1 MENKICIITATFNS
15 SKTISDTIESILKQ
29 DYKNFHHL
37 IIDGNS
43 SDNTLE
49 IIDSYKCENITVI
62 SEGDNGIYDAMNKG
76 LLNANG
82 DIVGFLN
89 SDDLYSNDRVLS
101 NIASVFEDHQTQA
114 CYGDLVYVNYENNKI
129 VRYWKS
135 GIYKTNLFAKGWC
148 PPHPT
153 FYVRKNLIEKYG
165 IFDTSFKLAADS
177 EYMMRLME
185 KNKVKVSYINKVLVR
200 MRLGG
205 GTSKNISNIIKE
217 NLEIFKALRLNN
229 IKFSVLV
236 FLASKFLNKLIQM
249 LHKNDY
255 RTE

>member
-89 SDDLYSNDRVLS
+89 SDDMYSNDRVLS
-101 NIASVFEDHQTQA
+101 NTSS
-114 CYGDLVYVNYENNKI
+114 CYNSQCRCILETFN
-129 VRYWKS
+129 RYTCYANWRIC
-135 GIYKTNLFAKGWC
+135 G
-148 PPHPT
+148 
-153 FYVRKNLIEKYG
+153 
-165 IFDTSFKLAADS
+165 
-177 EYMMRLME
+177 
-185 KNKVKVSYINKVLVR
+185 
-200 MRLGG
+200 
-205 GTSKNISNIIKE
+205 
-217 NLEIFKALRLNN
+217 
-229 IKFSVLV
+229 
-236 FLASKFLNKLIQM
+236 
-249 LHKNDY
+249 
-255 RTE
+255 